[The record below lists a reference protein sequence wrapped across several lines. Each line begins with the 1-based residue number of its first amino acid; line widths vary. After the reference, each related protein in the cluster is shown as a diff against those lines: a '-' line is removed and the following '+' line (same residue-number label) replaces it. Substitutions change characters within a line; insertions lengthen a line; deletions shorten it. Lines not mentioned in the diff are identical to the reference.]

1 MNALRKPWAILLAS
15 VLLIGAAIS
24 VWMFLDAPPQPT
36 ATLPMEP
43 PKAPTPSGLAVA
55 RADADDLAERP
66 DGPSARA
73 LEERH
78 KAKDREHLRQ
88 LHHGLFEYKKL
99 HGHFPEYLSQLV
111 PDFVSAD
118 ALQSP
123 RNEEKGMNY
132 QLSNHPDPGNE
143 RPGYGYEFSNLVF
156 RDDRTFSEIKET
168 QRAEWGD
175 AVPILRAFG
184 YGKVI
189 NMSYGGALYE
199 TDLNWEWDPATLDV
213 VRAHG
218 WGPGLTGGQFTEVR
232 VLGADGQPVANAQV
246 WADGRMFSFS
256 LPNRPFATDA
266 SGVARIPLGADVNRT
281 ELVLRVDSGGLA
293 SPAVAFPRGE
303 PPQSYDLTAEPAQTV
318 GGRVTDVN
326 GSPIA
331 DTWIYLKKPGASETT
346 FTARGGANLGAV
358 KTDASG
364 QWTASLHP
372 KDASAFNI
380 AIGSE
385 GNIPQFNAGD
395 PVDAAAAAARNAVS
409 ILHTPPGRGT
419 AEK

>member
-1 MNALRKPWAILLAS
+1 MNALRKPRAILLAS
-15 VLLIGAAIS
+15 VLLIAAVIS
-24 VWMFLDAPPQPT
+24 VWMLLDTPPQPT
-36 ATLPMEP
+36 ATSPLAS
-43 PKAPTPSGLAVA
+43 PKAFTQNSSAVA
-55 RADADDLAERP
+55 RADADDLTERP
-66 DGPSARA
+66 DAPSARA

-118 ALQSP
+118 ALLSP
-123 RNEEKGMNY
+123 RNEKKGMNFE
-132 QLSNHPDPGNE
+132 LSNHPDPGNAK
-143 RPGYGYEFSNLVF
+143 PGYGFEFSNLVY

-184 YGKVI
+184 YEKVI

-218 WGPGLTGGQFTEVR
+218 WGPGLTEGQFTEVR
-232 VLGADGQPVANAQV
+232 VLGADGQPVANAPV

-256 LPNRPFATDA
+256 LPNRPFTTDA
-266 SGVARIPLGADVNRT
+266 NGVARIPLGADVNRT
-281 ELVLRVDSGGLA
+281 ELVIRVDGGGLA
-293 SPAVAFPRGE
+293 SAAVAFPLGE
-303 PPQSYDLTAEPAQTV
+303 PPQSYALTAAPAQTV

-331 DTWIYLKKPGASETT
+331 DTWIYLKRPGATG
-346 FTARGGANLGAV
+346 TARGGVNLGAV

-364 QWTASLHP
+364 QWSASLHP
-372 KDASAFNI
+372 QDASAFNI
-380 AIGSE
+380 AISSAHD
-385 GNIPQFNAGD
+385 IPQFNAGE
-395 PVDAAAAAARNAVS
+395 PVDAAAAATRNAVS
-409 ILHTPPGRGT
+409 IFRAA

>member
-1 MNALRKPWAILLAS
+1 
-15 VLLIGAAIS
+15 
-24 VWMFLDAPPQPT
+24 
-36 ATLPMEP
+36 
-43 PKAPTPSGLAVA
+43 
-55 RADADDLAERP
+55 
-66 DGPSARA
+66 
-73 LEERH
+73 
-78 KAKDREHLRQ
+78 
-88 LHHGLFEYKKL
+88 
-99 HGHFPEYLSQLV
+99 
-111 PDFVSAD
+111 
-118 ALQSP
+118 
-123 RNEEKGMNY
+123 
-132 QLSNHPDPGNE
+132 
-143 RPGYGYEFSNLVF
+143 
-156 RDDRTFSEIKET
+156 
-168 QRAEWGD
+168 
-175 AVPILRAFG
+175 
-184 YGKVI
+184 
-189 NMSYGGALYE
+189 
-199 TDLNWEWDPATLDV
+199 
-213 VRAHG
+213 
-218 WGPGLTGGQFTEVR
+218 
-232 VLGADGQPVANAQV
+232 
-246 WADGRMFSFS
+246 MFSFS

-303 PPQSYDLTAEPAQTV
+303 PPQSYNLTAEPAQTV

-331 DTWIYLKKPGASETT
+331 DTWIYLKKPGASETA

-385 GNIPQFNAGD
+385 GNVPQFNAGD